1 MSGIT
6 KEEYR
11 LAIIANCP
19 VPFESALKHY
29 FKDADPYM
37 HDDHVRAE
45 FMAVWAMVQVE
56 YADAVLAELER
67 RDVKPC
73 GVSNEIREDV

>member
-29 FKDADPYM
+29 FKGADPYM
-37 HDDHVRAE
+37 HDDHVRAG

-56 YADAVLAELER
+56 YADAVLAALER
-67 RDVKPC
+67 KDAE
-73 GVSNEIREDV
+73 SNEVKNDR